1 MFDNDLIEMFDSMKK
16 VNIELLLNFFDYG
29 DLLDRLTKYILY
41 YLLQGDVVS
50 LRYKDKELLIYVNT
64 LSDYKSYNSKIV
76 CNFYDYKN
84 KRNNRK
90 FILRDITIP
99 IEKSFEVEEDLRKL
113 KKSLE
118 STKILIELFMN
129 RGDKNEIDL

>member
-1 MFDNDLIEMFDSMKK
+1 MFDNDLIEMFNLVKK
-16 VNIELLLNFFDYG
+16 VDIESLLNFFNYEE
-29 DLLDRLTKYILY
+29 LLDRLTKYILY

-64 LSDYKSYNSKIV
+64 LKDYKSYNSKIV
-76 CNFYDYKN
+76 CNFYDYRN
-84 KRNNRK
+84 KRNDRN

-99 IEKSFEVEEDLRKL
+99 IEKSFEIEEELQKL

-118 STKILIELFMN
+118 STKILIELFMSK
-129 RGDKNEIDL
+129 GGKNEIDL